1 MEKFVIEDE
10 KMDTGFSTTLKR
22 KEKNEME
29 MYKQNKKIKIKSFKL
44 SRASKLFQIKQ
55 NLKQVI

>member
-29 MYKQNKKIKIKSFKL
+29 KYKQNKKKK
-44 SRASKLFQIKQ
+44 
-55 NLKQVI
+55 